1 VTVIEESPGK
11 RREGRAAR
19 LLRLA
24 LTLALLALLAWL
36 ARPWLEN
43 AVRLVRLLREEP
55 PRSLPVPVD
64 GVAPGRLTD
73 TWGAAR
79 SGGRSHEGI
88 DIFAPRGTPVRSAT
102 HGFVTRKGL
111 NRLGGRVVTV
121 LGPGGQSHYYAHLES
136 WAIVEPGDWVEAGDQ
151 LGTVGDSGNARGTPT
166 HLHYGIYQMGGQMG
180 GARNPYPLLTAGP
193 EDPPVL
199 PREPAP

>member
-1 VTVIEESPGK
+1 VAEIPTTPA
-11 RREGRAAR
+11 EGRAGKAAAR

-24 LTLALLALLAWL
+24 VVAALLAVGVWF
-36 ARPWLEN
+36 ARPWLEK
-43 AVRLVRLLREEP
+43 AVRFVRLLQEEP

-79 SGGRSHEGI
+79 DHGRSHEGI

-102 HGFVTRKGL
+102 HGLVSRKGW
-111 NRLGGRVVTV
+111 NRLGGRTVTV
-121 LGPGGQSHYYAHLES
+121 TGPGGQRHYYAHLES
-136 WAIVEPGDWVEAGDQ
+136 WTIVEPGDWVEAGDQ
-151 LGTVGDSGNARGTPT
+151 LGTVGSSGNARDTPP
-166 HLHYGIYQMGGQMG
+166 HLHYGIYAGD

-193 EDPPVL
+193 EDV
-199 PREPAP
+199 PAVVGP